1 MKNTISYPLILTM
14 SLLALFLTG
23 CNEKE
28 DKTAT
33 PPPPPTVT
41 VAEPTIQD
49 VVHYRYFTGYT
60 EANKVIELRA
70 RVEGYLESFT
80 FQPGTL
86 VEKGDL
92 LFSIDPKPLEADV
105 AKAEANLETR
115 QAEQKLATATLKR
128 KESAYKQKAVSE
140 LAVLEARAELSKAI
154 AQVKETEAELV
165 SANLQLSYT
174 KIYAPDNGRISRNLV
189 DDGNL
194 VGTGGDKTLLA
205 TLVQADPI
213 FVYFNM
219 DERSYLLFKNYFKE
233 NGRNIIKDVVSVDL
247 ALEGDSD
254 FPYSG
259 RGDYLANQLDLA
271 TGTILARATFPNKDL
286 FIIPGLFAKIRIPVS
301 DAKSALLVPEVA
313 ISSDQRGRF
322 LLTVTK
328 DGTVEYKPIEI
339 GPLLAG
345 MRVISKG
352 IKKDDRVII
361 KGIQRARP
369 GAKVTPQ
376 TAKD

>member
-1 MKNTISYPLILTM
+1 M
-14 SLLALFLTG
+14 LFRS
-23 CNEKE
+23 
-28 DKTAT
+28 
-33 PPPPPTVT
+33 T
-41 VAEPTIQD
+41 VAEPTAQD

-86 VEKGDL
+86 VKKGDL

-233 NGRNIIKDVVSVDL
+233 KGRNIIKDVVSVDL

-286 FIIPGLFAKIRIPVS
+286 FIVPGLFAKIRIPVS

-322 LLTVTK
+322 LLTVKK

-345 MRVISKG
+345 MRVVSKG

>member
-1 MKNTISYPLILTM
+1 MKNTISYSLILTM
-14 SLLALFLTG
+14 SLLALLLTG

-28 DKTAT
+28 DKAAT

-41 VAEPTIQD
+41 VAEPTAQD

-86 VEKGDL
+86 VKKGDL

-174 KIYAPDNGRISRNLV
+174 KIYAPEIGR
-189 DDGNL
+189 
-194 VGTGGDKTLLA
+194 A
-205 TLVQADPI
+205 
-213 FVYFNM
+213 
-219 DERSYLLFKNYFKE
+219 
-233 NGRNIIKDVVSVDL
+233 
-247 ALEGDSD
+247 
-254 FPYSG
+254 SG
-259 RGDYLANQLDLA
+259 RE
-271 TGTILARATFPNKDL
+271 R
-286 FIIPGLFAKIRIPVS
+286 V
-301 DAKSALLVPEVA
+301 
-313 ISSDQRGRF
+313 GRY
-322 LLTVTK
+322 
-328 DGTVEYKPIEI
+328 G
-339 GPLLAG
+339 
-345 MRVISKG
+345 
-352 IKKDDRVII
+352 
-361 KGIQRARP
+361 
-369 GAKVTPQ
+369 
-376 TAKD
+376 